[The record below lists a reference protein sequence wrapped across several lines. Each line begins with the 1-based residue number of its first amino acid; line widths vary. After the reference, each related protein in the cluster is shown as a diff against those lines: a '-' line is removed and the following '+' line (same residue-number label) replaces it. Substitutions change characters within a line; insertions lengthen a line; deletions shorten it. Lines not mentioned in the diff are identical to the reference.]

1 MPGLSVTLDQAAR
14 LFNLPR
20 DECRLV
26 LNELQHDGIVAL
38 TADGRY
44 RTPPGH

>member
-1 MPGLSVTLDQAAR
+1 MPGLTVTLDQAAR

-26 LNELQHDGIVAL
+26 LTELQHDGVVEL